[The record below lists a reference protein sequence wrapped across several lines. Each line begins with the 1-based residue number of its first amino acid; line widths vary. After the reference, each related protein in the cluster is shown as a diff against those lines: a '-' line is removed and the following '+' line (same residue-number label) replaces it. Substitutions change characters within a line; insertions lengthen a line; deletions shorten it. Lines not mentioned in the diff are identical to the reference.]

1 MVFLVVLK
9 EVISYLQMG
18 TYVTKGISDP
28 KWVLKKEVIFKIPRY
43 NFDLVLT
50 F

>member
-1 MVFLVVLK
+1 MVFLVVLE
-9 EVISYLQMG
+9 EVISYPQMG

-28 KWVLKKEVIFKIPRY
+28 KWVKKKEVIFKIPRY